1 MTTIP
6 IAKKDGRWGGRV
18 TSRAL
23 PESNDELD
31 AMDPIERRAVAAVW
45 WGQCATELR
54 VARSFAVVHEALVG
68 LGAEA
73 PLIALAERA
82 VDDEHRHGALCLEVA
97 RRYDASFVDAPA
109 SLPHQ
114 QPVHALAKS
123 EDERRALFVLGQCA
137 LNETF
142 ASAYLST
149 AHQDATCSLA
159 RAGLN
164 ELLRDEIDH
173 SRLGWAY
180 VSTLSPALR
189 VSLSDWLVPLTIQ
202 NLREWQTSAASH
214 EGSHTTHGVPSAEAV
229 REALSEVVRGVIV
242 PGFATNGL
250 DVRALERWVRGGMP
264 VG

>member
-6 IAKKDGRWGGRV
+6 IAPEGRWGGDV
-18 TSRAL
+18 TSRPL
-23 PESNDELD
+23 PDAQDELD
-31 AMDPIERRAVAAVW
+31 AMDPAMRRAVAAVW
-45 WGQCATELR
+45 WAQCATELR
-54 VARSFAVVHEALVG
+54 VAQSFAVVHESLVALR
-68 LGAEA
+68 AEA
-73 PLIALAERA
+73 SLIALAERA

-97 RRYDASFVDAPA
+97 RRYDTSFTSAPP
-109 SLPHQ
+109 SLPRQ

-123 EDERRALFVLGQCA
+123 EDERRALYVLGQCA

-142 ASAYLST
+142 ASAYLSI
-149 AHQDATCSLA
+149 AHHDATCSLA

-189 VSLSDWLVPLTIQ
+189 ARMSDWLLPLTIQ
-202 NLREWQTSAASH
+202 NLREWQSSAASH
-214 EGSHTTHGVPSAEAV
+214 EGAIIAHGVPSADGV
-229 REALSEVVRGVIV
+229 REALADVVRGVIL

-250 DVRALERWVRGGMP
+250 DVRALERWVRAGMP
-264 VG
+264 VA

>member
-1 MTTIP
+1 MTTPP
-6 IAKKDGRWGGRV
+6 IRTDGRWDGRV

-23 PESNDELD
+23 PDAQGELD
-31 AMDPIERRAVAAVW
+31 AMDPVVRRAVASVW

-73 PLIALAERA
+73 SLIALAARA

-97 RRYDASFVDAPA
+97 RRYDASFVDAPPD
-109 SLPHQ
+109 LPNQ
-114 QPVHALAKS
+114 QPVHALAQS
-123 EDERRALFVLGQCA
+123 EDERRALYVLGQCA

-189 VSLSDWLVPLTIQ
+189 ARMSDWLVPLTLQ

-214 EGSHTTHGVPSAEAV
+214 EGAITEHGVPSADAV
-229 REALSEVVRGVIV
+229 REALADVVRGVIV

-250 DVRALERWVRGGMP
+250 DVRALERWVRAGMP